1 MTGLRPAESTP
12 CGDAR
17 AEGAHPAEGK
27 GRNKRKPN
35 RLGQTPP
42 QAPSQR
48 WEENGTGPARALF
61 RRTLMEA
68 MTRRI

>member
-1 MTGLRPAESTP
+1 MTGLHLPESTP
-12 CGDAR
+12 CGDVR
-17 AEGAHPAEGK
+17 TEGAHPAQGR

-35 RLGQTPP
+35 RLGQAPP

-48 WEENGTGPARALF
+48 REENGTGPARALF

-68 MTRRI
+68 MTRRM